1 MRSRPVVQLVL
12 LLMALMAGPV
22 VSDAVATPS
31 FPTPPPPGRFIID
44 GARLIS
50 SEDGAEIGRLAD
62 ALLTETRYPIS
73 VVTIRS
79 LAAQGADGY
88 TIERYAAE
96 LLQSWRG
103 DRHFHSYGMLLLIAA
118 ENRTARIQLGSAWGN
133 AHDGRA
139 RKVMD
144 RLILPAFRQGHFSA
158 GILNGVRGF
167 DAMGRQQTLPMLNRP
182 SWMPAALPIDALDL
196 DLDLEL
202 DQGWWVMPALAVG
215 GLVVLV
221 GLISLARR
229 GRRSWAWAA
238 AAFILGLFLSRL
250 FGGGSAEAS
259 ESGGGAT
266 GEW

>member
-1 MRSRPVVQLVL
+1 MRRRRLVQLVV
-12 LLMALMAGPV
+12 LLMALTAGPR
-22 VSDAVATPS
+22 VSGAVAAPS
-31 FPTPPPPGRFIID
+31 FPPPPSPGQFIND
-44 GARLIS
+44 GARLVS

-96 LLQSWRG
+96 LMQSWRG
-103 DRHFHSYGMLLLIAA
+103 DRHFHSYGMLLVIAA

-133 AHDGRA
+133 THDGRA

-144 RLILPAFRQGHFSA
+144 RLILPAFRQGQFST

-167 DAMGRQQTLPMLNRP
+167 DAMGRQETLPMVNRP
-182 SWMPAALPIDALDL
+182 AWVPAALPIEA
-196 DLDLEL
+196 LDLEL
-202 DQGWWVMPALAVG
+202 TLDEGWWVMPAFIVG
-215 GLVVLV
+215 GLVVLL
-221 GLISLARR
+221 GLLSLARR

-238 AAFILGLFLSRL
+238 AAFIVGLFLSRL
-250 FGGGSAEAS
+250 LGGSAEAS

>member
-1 MRSRPVVQLVL
+1 MEMRPRRLVQLGV
-12 LLMALMAGPV
+12 LLMALMAGPALF
-22 VSDAVATPS
+22 DAVAAPS
-31 FPTPPPPGRFIID
+31 FPTPPPPGRFIDD

-62 ALLTETRYPIS
+62 ALLTEKRYPIS

-96 LLQSWRG
+96 LMQSWRG
-103 DRHFHSYGMLLLIAA
+103 DRHFQAYGMLLLIAA

-144 RLILPAFRQGHFSA
+144 RMILPAFRQGQFSA

-167 DAMGRQQTLPMLNRP
+167 DAMGRQETLPMSNRP
-182 SWMPAALPIDALDL
+182 SWIPAALPIEAL

-202 DQGWWVMPALAVG
+202 REGWWVIPAFAVG

-250 FGGGSAEAS
+250 FGGSAEAS